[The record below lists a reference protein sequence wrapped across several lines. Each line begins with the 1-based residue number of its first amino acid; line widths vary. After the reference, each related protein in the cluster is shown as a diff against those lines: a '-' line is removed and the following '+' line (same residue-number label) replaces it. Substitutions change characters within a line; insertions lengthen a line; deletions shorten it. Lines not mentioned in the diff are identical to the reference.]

1 MPTLHDV
8 AEHHLDLICDAYHAM
23 VEAFNEAEAD
33 AECMA
38 EGLSML
44 SHAVSSA
51 NYGLIELLSD
61 ARKGDS

>member
-1 MPTLHDV
+1 
-8 AEHHLDLICDAYHAM
+8 M
-23 VEAFNEAEAD
+23 VEAFNEAD